1 MHARPSLSAQRSS
14 ASALAP
20 FMSDLNPP
28 SQNKPGLLPS
38 RVRTAMVLF
47 GEDSTSRVTRRA
59 SFMVDS
65 MDAAETAL
73 SCPLDTHDA
82 RGKRCPYRLRSLY
95 LLIHIASFS
104 ELTR

>member
-14 ASALAP
+14 ASALVP

-28 SQNKPGLLPS
+28 SQNRPGLLPS

-47 GEDSTSRVTRRA
+47 GEDSRTRETRRA

-65 MDAAETAL
+65 MDAVEAAL
-73 SCPLDTHDA
+73 SCLQDIHDA
-82 RGKRCPYRLRSLY
+82 RGHDARGNRCRCHLRRLY
-95 LLIHIASFS
+95 L
-104 ELTR
+104 